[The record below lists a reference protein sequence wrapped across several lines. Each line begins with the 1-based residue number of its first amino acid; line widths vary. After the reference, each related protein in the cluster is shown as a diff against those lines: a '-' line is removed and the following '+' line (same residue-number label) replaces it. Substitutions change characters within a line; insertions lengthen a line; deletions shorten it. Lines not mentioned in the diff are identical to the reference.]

1 MCKGSSAAG
10 GEGLFLQPFHH
21 FVVPLPLHRGGEIRT
36 PLGEACKHASHTCK
50 SNPSRRGLQACF
62 AYLQIPYTRE
72 AHLAFS
78 SGRFASARSALAG
91 LAERRE
97 GGSRRLT
104 DEVYFCK
111 RNFDYRGVC
120 ADFSLSVQTGFI
132 KIKAEVIFSSLF
144 LFYTKFSGSV
154 CANEPDK
161 EGRKI
166 FAIK

>member
-1 MCKGSSAAG
+1 MRLPCVRD
-10 GEGLFLQPFHH
+10 LQ
-21 FVVPLPLHRGGEIRT
+21 VC
-36 PLGEACKHASHTCK
+36 EA
-50 SNPSRRGLQACF
+50 RLQASPRRVRKPRSGWRVVKT
-62 AYLQIPYTRE
+62 IPHRLRRSSLYTRE

-120 ADFSLSVQTGFI
+120 ADFSLSAQTGFR

-144 LFYTKFSGSV
+144 LFCTKFSGSV

>member
-1 MCKGSSAAG
+1 M
-10 GEGLFLQPFHH
+10 
-21 FVVPLPLHRGGEIRT
+21 
-36 PLGEACKHASHTCK
+36 
-50 SNPSRRGLQACF
+50 
-62 AYLQIPYTRE
+62 
-72 AHLAFS
+72 
-78 SGRFASARSALAG
+78 RSMLAG

-120 ADFSLSVQTGFI
+120 ADFSLSEQTGFI

>member
-1 MCKGSSAAG
+1 MTVLFFEKKSRQKKLQLSGSITAPLCKGSSAAG

-21 FVVPLPLHRGGEIRT
+21 FVVPLHLHRGGEIRT
-36 PLGEACKHASHTCK
+36 P
-50 SNPSRRGLQACF
+50 
-62 AYLQIPYTRE
+62 
-72 AHLAFS
+72 
-78 SGRFASARSALAG
+78 

-144 LFYTKFSGSV
+144 LFCTKFSGSV
-154 CANEPDK
+154 CANEPDE